1 MKRLEVRLS
10 QRELAAKIG
19 TDQAHISRIERGER
33 TAITVQTLV
42 KLADVLRVSTDY
54 LLGRNATSTS
64 LVEPTIGTGSSQ
76 RRKKTKSCP

>member
-19 TDQAHISRIERGER
+19 TDQAHISR
-33 TAITVQTLV
+33 ITVQTLV